1 MFLLLT
7 FSSGLLLFFKLSML
21 LEMLSSRRL
30 SEPPKTICGSQLTLF
45 GMFVSLAVV
54 VNGSVV
60 CCDGNDGLRF
70 GIESGSCSI
79 VS

>member
-1 MFLLLT
+1 
-7 FSSGLLLFFKLSML
+7 ML
-21 LEMLSSRRL
+21 LEMLSSMRL
-30 SEPPKTICGSQLTLF
+30 SEPKAAIVDSQLALT
-45 GMFVSLAVV
+45 GMLVSLAVV
-54 VNGSVV
+54 VKGSVV